1 MGLVK
6 DILRDGLFRPAFN
19 AMSMAPVAEGQ
30 SRILSVVKRPVSPTT
45 PAVKLLVKSASDYHA
60 EASGPAARASQ
71 RALLLA
77 KSAQTGLEQLL
88 LKVEQMKEVAAKGAR
103 VEGSDIERAF
113 LRMDLADLY
122 KEYNAIAS
130 STIEGLT
137 GGLSGRFTNPVQI
150 ERVGDSIAQQGYTTF
165 ALGSLSRPIGLNDQ
179 LRLKVGLN
187 PESVYTAT
195 QPLYN
200 ALPQLTDPQWPTAS
214 TTAVSNV
221 IQALQS
227 PGNGVNID
235 VGGSTDERLWRDSG
249 VALLEPGNP
258 LQFGDDLLFFAT
270 RGYSQF
276 LTVRGFLKVPEV
288 SNQPKPGSL
297 NVTFRPGDEPITL
310 RSLADV
316 RIQPIE
322 VGKDAAAG
330 IVFPN
335 EGGVGYLSGADASTI
350 PVTLTGGSGTGV
362 SGYGDL
368 KQGSFTS
375 LVLPYRGFGYSPGD
389 ELSVSLADL
398 VNYGYGFSASISV
411 GGSGEIRS
419 LEQSTGGERY
429 LSGGSGDRI
438 PVRFL
443 QTQTFV
449 DPVDSSFSTVDISN
463 ATGIASIRSGEV
475 VSVNVIS
482 GGSGYIEVD
491 GSGAPAYVTLQVDPA
506 SATQDLVLRVSNVG
520 NGNTSGDAFIFDAVS
535 RSLDAIIGKSFFGNA
550 GTKAETAPTSD
561 EFSSALTNLESLSTV
576 LKRQKTRATLEV
588 QGLDAQVAAFG
599 GLKNDQIGQPL
610 LESQTLVEDNRSVK
624 LTRMLSWA
632 DGFEYSKL
640 SLLKASQTQSERLH
654 VEWGKGGSSSVK

>member
-1 MGLVK
+1 MGSVT
-6 DILRDGLFRPAFN
+6 DILREGLFRPTVS
-19 AMSMAPVAEGQ
+19 AMPMAPVAEGQ
-30 SRILSVVKRPVSPTT
+30 SRILSVVERPVSPTT
-45 PAVKLLVKSASDYHA
+45 PAAKLQVKSASDYHA

-88 LKVEQMKEVAAKGAR
+88 SKVDQMKEVTAKGAR

-150 ERVGDSIAQQGYTTF
+150 ERVGDPIAQQGYTTF

-195 QPLYN
+195 QNLYN
-200 ALPQLTDPQWPTAS
+200 ALPQVTDPQWPNAS

-249 VALLEPGNP
+249 VALLEPGYP
-258 LQFGDDLLFFAT
+258 LQFYDDLLFFAT

-276 LTVRGFLKVPEV
+276 LTVRGFLNVPDV

-316 RIQPIE
+316 RIQPLE

-330 IVFPN
+330 IVFPS

-398 VNYGYGFSASISV
+398 VNYGYGFSATVSV
-411 GGSGEIRS
+411 GASGEIRS
-419 LEQSTGGERY
+419 LAQSTGGERY
-429 LSGGSGDRI
+429 LGGGSGDRV

-443 QTQTFV
+443 QTQTIV
-449 DPVDSSFSTVDISN
+449 DPTGIPSMVDVSN

-475 VSVNVIS
+475 VSVNVVS
-482 GGSGYIEVD
+482 GGSGYIELD
-491 GSGAPAYVTLQVDPA
+491 GFGAPAYVTLQVDPA
-506 SATQDLVLRVSNVG
+506 NATQNLVLRVAEVG

-535 RSLDAIIGKSFFGNA
+535 RSLDAIVGKSFFGNA
-550 GTKAETAPTSD
+550 GTKASTAPTPD
-561 EFSSALTNLESLSTV
+561 EFSSALKNLESLSTV
-576 LKRQKTRATLEV
+576 LKRQKTQATAEV
-588 QGLDAQVAAFG
+588 QRLDAQVAAFG
-599 GLKNDQIGQPL
+599 GLKNDQIGQLP
-610 LESQTLVEDNRSVK
+610 LESQTLVADNRSIK

-632 DGFEYSKL
+632 DGFEYSTL
-640 SLLKASQTQSERLH
+640 SLLKAGQTQSERLRF
-654 VEWGKGGSSSVK
+654 EWSKGGSSSVG

>member
-45 PAVKLLVKSASDYHA
+45 PAVKLQVKSASDYHA

-249 VALLEPGNP
+249 VALLEPGYP
-258 LQFGDDLLFFAT
+258 LQFYDDLLFFAT

-276 LTVRGFLKVPEV
+276 LTVRGFLNVPDV

-398 VNYGYGFSASISV
+398 VNYGYGFSATVSV
-411 GGSGEIRS
+411 GASGEIRS
-419 LEQSTGGERY
+419 LAQSTGGERY
-429 LSGGSGDRI
+429 LGGGSGDRV

-443 QTQTFV
+443 QTQTIV
-449 DPVDSSFSTVDISN
+449 DPTGIPSMVDVSN

-550 GTKAETAPTSD
+550 GTKAATAPTSD

-576 LKRQKTRATLEV
+576 LKRQKIRATLEV